1 MQATRNQSNFN
12 MVTLKDK
19 IDEQNILVYYLETDG
34 VTIINTV
41 SIPSYVR
48 SLRRIE
54 QIDKLVLDGKIS
66 SAHGEAIINNMYT
79 TETKQAYTM
88 HDESIR
94 TDQLDTAEMLSFV
107 GESETN
113 AAFLEGATVQ
123 QAIQFLLQN
132 YNRVFVRNISNNL

>member
-34 VTIINTV
+34 ITIINTV
-41 SIPSYVR
+41 SVPSYVR
-48 SLRRIE
+48 SLRRLE
-54 QIDKLVLDGKIS
+54 QIDNLVLDGKIS
-66 SAHGEAIINNMYT
+66 SAHGEAIVNNMYT
-79 TETKQAYTM
+79 TEAKQAYTM

-107 GESETN
+107 GESESN